1 MRSFGFITFSL
12 LTFVVNSQVAVN
24 DSDPFALYAYGEG
37 LGGLPVFATGSK
49 WRPLALKQIIT
60 ATVRIADFSKFTFT
74 PATSVL

>member
-1 MRSFGFITFSL
+1 MMRSFGFITFSL

-49 WRPLALKQIIT
+49 
-60 ATVRIADFSKFTFT
+60 
-74 PATSVL
+74 